1 MMLNK
6 TKRLIVIAGPTA
18 IGKTEFAIKLA
29 QHLQTEI
36 ISADSRQFFKELN
49 IGTAKPSARELSVIK
64 HHFVGSHSIHDYYN
78 VAQFEIDVLSLLDV
92 LFEKHNQVIMVGGS
106 GLYIDAVCNGIDELP
121 DVDEKL
127 RQELN
132 KIYEDE
138 GIATIQQK
146 LKTLDPEFY
155 DTIDRSNPK
164 RIIRAL
170 EVCLATGQKY
180 SEQRSNAKK
189 ERPFEIIKIG
199 LNIDREQLYQR
210 INERVDQMVKDG
222 LTEEAKEL
230 FEFKQLNALNTVGY
244 KEIFDHFSGN
254 IKLEKAIEKIK
265 TNSRRYAK
273 RQLTWF
279 RKNDNYQWFNPN
291 EIEKV
296 IALVNRS

>member
-29 QHLQTEI
+29 QHLKTEI

-49 IGTAKPSARELSVIK
+49 IGTAKPSAKELSVMK

-78 VAQFEIDVLSLLDV
+78 VAQFEIDVLRLLDV
-92 LFEKHNQVIMVGGS
+92 LFEKYNQVILVGGS

-132 KIYEDE
+132 EIYEDE
-138 GIATIQQK
+138 GIVAIQQN
-146 LKTLDPEFY
+146 LKALDPEFY
-155 DTIDRSNPK
+155 DTIDKSNPK

-170 EVCLATGQKY
+170 EVCIATGKKY
-180 SEQRSNAKK
+180 SEQRLNVHKK
-189 ERPFEIIKIG
+189 RAFEVVKLG
-199 LNIDREQLYQR
+199 LNIEREQLYQR
-210 INERVDQMVKDG
+210 INERVDQMVADG
-222 LTEEAKEL
+222 LIKEAKRL
-230 FEFKQLNALNTVGY
+230 FEFKHLNALNTVGY
-244 KEIFDHFSGN
+244 KEIFDHFSGE
-254 IKLEKAIEKIK
+254 ITLEEAIEKIK

-279 RKNDNYQWFNPN
+279 RKNDSYQWFNPN

-296 IALVNRS
+296 KALVKRC